1 MRGEATANNPEL
13 LAQLRAGT
21 AGQHRL
27 LDGGI
32 ALGQAGAVDPLRYT
46 AFLRATARV
55 LDCLEPAVQSLVPLD
70 PPARTEAL
78 RADLSALGAEPA
90 APARLPVPTSRAAA
104 YGCAYVLEGSTLGG
118 MVLARAVEASLHEQ
132 APTRYLRL
140 RGERTAGSWRS
151 FLEQLHEFDR
161 GASAA
166 ERTEAV
172 AAARATFE
180 AYIASFREAGVF
192 RG

>member
-1 MRGEATANNPEL
+1 MPAEATAKSSEL
-13 LAQLRAGT
+13 LALLRAGT

-32 ALGQAGAVDPLRYT
+32 ALGQDGAVDPVRYT

-55 LDCLEPAVQSLVPLD
+55 LDALEPAVQSFVALD
-70 PPARTEAL
+70 PPARTQAL
-78 RADLSALGAEPA
+78 RADLAALGAAPD
-90 APARLPVPTSRAAA
+90 APAQLALATSRAAA
-104 YGCAYVLEGSTLGG
+104 FGCAYVMEGSTLGG
-118 MVLARAVEASLHEQ
+118 VVLARAVEASLAG

-140 RGERTAGSWRS
+140 RGERTAASWRG
-151 FLEQLHEFDR
+151 FVERLGLFDR

-166 ERTEAV
+166 ERAAAV
-172 AAARATFE
+172 EAARATFD
-180 AYIASFREAGVF
+180 AYTAAFREAGVF